1 MSLTSLRTPMFVCCS
16 LAIAGLSA
24 QESYGKRQEGIL
36 VKVVIVDNHSTPLPG
51 ATVKVDGIPVAQSNE
66 NGEVSIKVLPNA
78 LVEIHYLG
86 MNPHSIRVTRP
97 VTGNIMLTESYS
109 ELDQVVIT
117 GYSRTTKN
125 RTTGS
130 LTTLSAKDLQGAP
143 TANIDM
149 LLQGKIA
156 GVDIKAVSGRPG
168 ETAKVRIRGTNTI
181 TGNADP
187 LWVVDGVPLQHD
199 IPTIS
204 SNEIRAGN
212 FNNIFSNGISGIN
225 PNDIESVTVLK
236 DASAAAIYG
245 SRAAGGVIVVTTK
258 RGQEGKMRLN
268 YSANVSVVTAP
279 SRDAGL
285 MNSQQKLA
293 WEQELWDEFS
303 AQRFADHATTNV
315 RYPVVGIVGMIRSGY
330 GQYAGMTKEEQDAEI
345 ARLGRHSTDWF
356 EELFQNSVSQN
367 HYLSLSGGSEKSTYY
382 VSLGYSQNNGLQ
394 KKTDYDRYNVS
405 AKLDIKPNKR
415 VKLGFSFDMAM
426 QEANSPS
433 ADVNPYTYAYFAN
446 PYERV
451 YNEDGSYAA
460 DNTYFN
466 LALINGSYEIPLP
479 AEGFNIMREINETSN
494 KTKNF
499 SSSLIAN
506 LTVNILDNLSFE
518 GLASFGYVTNSSDN
532 INGANT
538 YAAWT
543 DRRFEGSNI
552 KSERKYG
559 SILQNSAYNT
569 NYNLRGQLHYFT
581 TFADDHYISLLG
593 GAEIR
598 GQYSKSIYEKRYG
611 YDPVSGNSA
620 MPVFPE
626 GDKLEYGDML
636 SYASIMD
643 GLSGQ
648 SILEDAFASFYFSL
662 DYVLKERYIL
672 SLTART
678 DGSNNFGSDEQFNPT
693 GSLGLGWNIS
703 QEPFMEPLKPILSSL
718 SLRAAFG
725 YTGNINKSVYPQLV
739 MDYESSFRRT
749 DSENFRIGSIK
760 NAPNP
765 NLRWEKTRD
774 MKLGLEIG
782 FFDDRLRLSGE
793 IYDRR
798 TSDAVTSVTV
808 PYTTGFSTQSFNTS
822 KLLNQGA
829 ELSITGHILNTKDW
843 KLSATANI
851 SYNRNKLLEYDYS
864 NPSIWGTTYVGY
876 PLNLIISGKVQG
888 IDPKYGIYTYEVRP
902 DVVMQSASD
911 RAIAEN
917 YAFYLG
923 TSTAP
928 TNGGYSITVG
938 YKGVSLSL
946 GGSYSINGKIVNNIE
961 SPADYREVEGNKIED
976 IPTQDNDLYSNH
988 LNVSKDASHRWTPDN
1003 PITDGKPR
1011 IIDAYGDYLGLNN
1024 YMITSRHITRASM
1037 MENVSYFKLNSLMV
1051 NYNFGGK
1058 WMKRTPISSLSVS
1071 FTVNNLLTITNYS
1084 GIDPETPGAVY
1095 PIPRTYTM
1103 GVSVGF

>member
-1 MSLTSLRTPMFVCCS
+1 MNLMSLRTPMCVCCS

-24 QESYGKRQEGIL
+24 QEPNGKRQEGIL
-36 VKVVIVDNHSTPLPG
+36 VNVVIVSDHNMPLPG

-78 LVEIHYLG
+78 LVEIYYLG
-86 MNPHSIRVTRP
+86 MNPHSIRVTKP

-109 ELDQVVIT
+109 ELGQVVIT

-130 LTTLSAKDLQGAP
+130 LATLSAEDLRGTP

-598 GQYSKSIYEKRYG
+598 G
-611 YDPVSGNSA
+611 
-620 MPVFPE
+620 
-626 GDKLEYGDML
+626 
-636 SYASIMD
+636 
-643 GLSGQ
+643 
-648 SILEDAFASFYFSL
+648 
-662 DYVLKERYIL
+662 
-672 SLTART
+672 
-678 DGSNNFGSDEQFNPT
+678 
-693 GSLGLGWNIS
+693 
-703 QEPFMEPLKPILSSL
+703 
-718 SLRAAFG
+718 
-725 YTGNINKSVYPQLV
+725 
-739 MDYESSFRRT
+739 
-749 DSENFRIGSIK
+749 
-760 NAPNP
+760 
-765 NLRWEKTRD
+765 
-774 MKLGLEIG
+774 
-782 FFDDRLRLSGE
+782 
-793 IYDRR
+793 
-798 TSDAVTSVTV
+798 
-808 PYTTGFSTQSFNTS
+808 
-822 KLLNQGA
+822 
-829 ELSITGHILNTKDW
+829 
-843 KLSATANI
+843 
-851 SYNRNKLLEYDYS
+851 
-864 NPSIWGTTYVGY
+864 
-876 PLNLIISGKVQG
+876 
-888 IDPKYGIYTYEVRP
+888 
-902 DVVMQSASD
+902 
-911 RAIAEN
+911 
-917 YAFYLG
+917 
-923 TSTAP
+923 
-928 TNGGYSITVG
+928 
-938 YKGVSLSL
+938 
-946 GGSYSINGKIVNNIE
+946 
-961 SPADYREVEGNKIED
+961 
-976 IPTQDNDLYSNH
+976 
-988 LNVSKDASHRWTPDN
+988 
-1003 PITDGKPR
+1003 
-1011 IIDAYGDYLGLNN
+1011 
-1024 YMITSRHITRASM
+1024 
-1037 MENVSYFKLNSLMV
+1037 
-1051 NYNFGGK
+1051 
-1058 WMKRTPISSLSVS
+1058 
-1071 FTVNNLLTITNYS
+1071 
-1084 GIDPETPGAVY
+1084 
-1095 PIPRTYTM
+1095 
-1103 GVSVGF
+1103 

>member
-1 MSLTSLRTPMFVCCS
+1 MNLMSLRTPMCVCCS

-24 QESYGKRQEGIL
+24 QEPNGKRQEGIL
-36 VKVVIVDNHSTPLPG
+36 VNVVIVSDHNMPLPG

-78 LVEIHYLG
+78 LVEIYYLG
-86 MNPHSIRVTRP
+86 MNPHSIRVTKP

-109 ELDQVVIT
+109 ELGQVVIT

-130 LTTLSAKDLQGAP
+130 LATLSAEDLRGTP

-212 FNNIFSNGISGIN
+212 FNNIFSNDISGIN

-330 GQYAGMTKEEQDAEI
+330 GQYAGMTKEEQDAET

-620 MPVFPE
+620 MPLFPE
-626 GDKLEYGDML
+626 GDKLEYRDML
-636 SYASIMD
+636 SYACIMD
-643 GLSGQ
+643 GL
-648 SILEDAFASFYFSL
+648 
-662 DYVLKERYIL
+662 
-672 SLTART
+672 
-678 DGSNNFGSDEQFNPT
+678 
-693 GSLGLGWNIS
+693 
-703 QEPFMEPLKPILSSL
+703 
-718 SLRAAFG
+718 
-725 YTGNINKSVYPQLV
+725 
-739 MDYESSFRRT
+739 
-749 DSENFRIGSIK
+749 
-760 NAPNP
+760 
-765 NLRWEKTRD
+765 
-774 MKLGLEIG
+774 
-782 FFDDRLRLSGE
+782 
-793 IYDRR
+793 
-798 TSDAVTSVTV
+798 
-808 PYTTGFSTQSFNTS
+808 
-822 KLLNQGA
+822 
-829 ELSITGHILNTKDW
+829 
-843 KLSATANI
+843 
-851 SYNRNKLLEYDYS
+851 
-864 NPSIWGTTYVGY
+864 
-876 PLNLIISGKVQG
+876 
-888 IDPKYGIYTYEVRP
+888 
-902 DVVMQSASD
+902 
-911 RAIAEN
+911 
-917 YAFYLG
+917 
-923 TSTAP
+923 
-928 TNGGYSITVG
+928 
-938 YKGVSLSL
+938 
-946 GGSYSINGKIVNNIE
+946 
-961 SPADYREVEGNKIED
+961 
-976 IPTQDNDLYSNH
+976 
-988 LNVSKDASHRWTPDN
+988 
-1003 PITDGKPR
+1003 
-1011 IIDAYGDYLGLNN
+1011 
-1024 YMITSRHITRASM
+1024 
-1037 MENVSYFKLNSLMV
+1037 
-1051 NYNFGGK
+1051 
-1058 WMKRTPISSLSVS
+1058 
-1071 FTVNNLLTITNYS
+1071 
-1084 GIDPETPGAVY
+1084 
-1095 PIPRTYTM
+1095 
-1103 GVSVGF
+1103 